1 MTDLIS
7 REALERRCK
16 GSYLTP
22 DDFRFEI
29 RNAPAIEQGEAVAK
43 VLFRQDED
51 GLEPIIFYSND
62 EYPKEEELKDR
73 FVMMDVYL
81 SKQQP
86 QEKDELVNKAFAEA
100 LEEAAKIC
108 DDNLMS
114 WADHEWNDA
123 SKDCAKRIRA
133 LIKRNEDGVE

>member
-29 RNAPAIEQGEAVAK
+29 RNAPAIEQEAVGY
-43 VLFRQDED
+43 VS
-51 GLEPIIFYSND
+51 GLPIKTPQAIRRDANDVFKYPLYST
-62 EYPKEEELKDR
+62 P
-73 FVMMDVYL
+73 
-81 SKQQP
+81 QQP
-86 QEKDELVNKAFAEA
+86 QEQDELVKKTVADA

-108 DDNLMS
+108 DDLEYKN
-114 WADHEWNDA
+114 NRF
-123 SKDCAKRIRA
+123 DCAGCGDAIRA
-133 LIKRNEDGVE
+133 LIKRNVVKEGE